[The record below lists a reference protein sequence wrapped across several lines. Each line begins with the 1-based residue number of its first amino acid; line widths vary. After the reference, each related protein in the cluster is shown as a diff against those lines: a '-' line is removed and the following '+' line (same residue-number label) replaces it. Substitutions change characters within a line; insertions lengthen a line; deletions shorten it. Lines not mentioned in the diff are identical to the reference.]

1 MVGCCHGVPF
11 HSVFVEHFD
20 AVHHLLPGAIALNVV
35 PISIVLL
42 LCAVD
47 ADAHEPSF
55 VVKKAAPFGREQ
67 QAIGLDA
74 VADAF
79 ASPVILLQA
88 HGLFV
93 ETEGFEHG
101 FATMPCKEY
110 VRGLLELDIVADV
123 MLQQFVAH
131 AALLSLGQMLFL
143 QIIAVLAAQVTQW
156 SCRFCHY
163 V

>member
-1 MVGCCHGVPF
+1 MVGCCHGIPF
-11 HSVFVEHFD
+11 HAVVVEHFD
-20 AVHHLLPGAIALNVV
+20 AVHHLLPCAVALNVA

-55 VVKKAAPFGREQ
+55 VVKELAPFGCEQ
-67 QAIGLDA
+67 EAVGLDA

-93 ETEGFEHG
+93 ETERLEHG
-101 FATMPCKEY
+101 FATMPCEEHIG
-110 VRGLLELDIVADV
+110 GLLELDIVADV
-123 MLQQFVAH
+123 VLQQFVAH
-131 AALLSLGQMLFL
+131 AALLSFGKVLLL
-143 QIIAVLAAQVTQW
+143 QVITVLAAQVT
-156 SCRFCHY
+156 
-163 V
+163 